1 MARVFIGGVPFMA
14 LDHHDG
20 RFVRTGGLFA
30 FAHTPSD
37 DFLVLHFEM
46 AAAINRVADHS
57 HPRWGWCLGQGMD
70 TLLVHMAG
78 RPACL
83 PADASPN
90 LETVLWHAEAQMV
103 MSDVLSETDP
113 SVPAEDGDDV
123 PARRAPPTSR
133 LALIDRSEKPAA
145 HQGFR
150 GGPPQANRSG
160 RRIARAHHQTCKTGT
175 AGISATM

>member
-1 MARVFIGGVPFMA
+1 MAQVFVGGVPFMA

-30 FAHTPSD
+30 FARHTPSD

-90 LETVLWHAEAQMV
+90 LETVLWHPEAQMV
-103 MSDVLSETDP
+103 MFDVLSETNP

-123 PARRAPPTSR
+123 PARRAPAYQPAR
-133 LALIDRSEKPAA
+133 IDRQVGEAC
-145 HQGFR
+145 
-150 GGPPQANRSG
+150 GPPRVSW
-160 RRIARAHHQTCKTGT
+160 RAT
-175 AGISATM
+175 AG